1 MCKCVIIL
9 PTLQI
14 HSPFGL
20 CDYLNSSGIV
30 GSVNFFLDILIIKR
44 GRICLL
50 KQRNPR
56 ERCFTGSLI
65 FSQNYIFAQ
74 FLYIS
79 LILQGANYLE
89 MGRWRWARG
98 GRSAPLCMFM
108 SLKRIKRRERLAQPE
123 LTSLKLTV
131 FGDYDE
137 RRKLEARR
145 ISTKTEKVLDS
156 RLTFK
161 GIVEKLS

>member
-1 MCKCVIIL
+1 
-9 PTLQI
+9 
-14 HSPFGL
+14 
-20 CDYLNSSGIV
+20 
-30 GSVNFFLDILIIKR
+30 
-44 GRICLL
+44 
-50 KQRNPR
+50 
-56 ERCFTGSLI
+56 
-65 FSQNYIFAQ
+65 
-74 FLYIS
+74 
-79 LILQGANYLE
+79 
-89 MGRWRWARG
+89 
-98 GRSAPLCMFM
+98 MFM